1 MLFFA
6 GYFLSAM
13 LDKPVRDR
21 SGRQLGRLKDLA
33 IRCVEGFPP
42 VSTILVRASRHQEL
56 VVPWDEVR
64 NVSSEAITLE
74 SEKDQ
79 LVPGAL
85 AQDECW
91 LARSILDR
99 QMVDLRG
106 RRLVRVNDLEIAYVG
121 GAVRLVAVDAG
132 SRGFLRRLGLERIA
146 MGLFRLFGRQMSE
159 RLLSWEHVMTP
170 QPMSEPLQLGFG
182 QEALAKMRPAD
193 LADIASQLGASDR
206 ATLFRSLDEEK
217 AADTL
222 QEMSPRLQVSVLN
235 SMDDERASDILEEM
249 VPDDAADLL
258 ADLPEE
264 RADELLELMEA
275 DEAADVKQLLSY
287 PEDSAGGLM
296 TTEFVALPQD
306 LTADQ
311 AIARLREEAPDAETV
326 YYVYVTDEAKRLV
339 GVLSLRHLI
348 VAAPDRPISELME
361 RDAISVAAETGHDE
375 LAPLMAKYN
384 LLALPVVDEQGL
396 LLGIVTV
403 DDAMDGVLEEHKRR
417 VLRGVRP

>member
-6 GYFLSAM
+6 GRFLSTM

-21 SGRQLGRLKDLA
+21 SGRPLGRMKDLA
-33 IRCVEGFPP
+33 VRCTERFPP
-42 VSTILVRASRHQEL
+42 VSKILVTSGRHQQQVL
-56 VVPWDEVR
+56 PWDEVR
-64 NVSSEAITLE
+64 NVAADAITLE
-74 SEKDQ
+74 PEQAD
-79 LVPGAL
+79 LVPGEL
-85 AQDECW
+85 AGDECW
-91 LARSILDR
+91 LARSVLDR
-99 QMVDLRG
+99 QIVDLQG
-106 RRLVRVNDLEIAYVG
+106 RRLVRVNDLEIAYLG
-121 GAVRLVAVDAG
+121 GVVRLVAVDAG
-132 SRGFLRRLGLERIA
+132 SRGLLRQLGLERA
-146 MGLFRLFGRQMSE
+146 ALALARMFGRQPAE
-159 RLLSWEHVMTP
+159 RLLSWEHVMMP
-170 QPMSEPLQLGFG
+170 QAVSQPLQLSFG
-182 QEALAKMRPAD
+182 REALAQLRPAD

-258 ADLPEE
+258 ADLPEQ

-296 TTEFVALPQD
+296 TTEFVALPRN

-311 AIARLREEAPDAETV
+311 AIARLREIAPEAEAIF
-326 YYVYVTDEAKRLV
+326 YVYVTDDSGRLV
-339 GVLSLRHLI
+339 GVLSLHHLI
-348 VAAPDRPISELME
+348 VAPPDRAISELME
-361 RDAISVAAETGHDE
+361 RDAISVTAETGRDE

-384 LLALPVVDEQGL
+384 LLALPVVDEQGV

>member
-33 IRCVEGFPP
+33 IRCAEGFPP
-42 VSTILVRASRHQEL
+42 VSNILVRAGRHQEL

-85 AQDECW
+85 AGDECW

-99 QMVDLRG
+99 QIVDLQG
-106 RRLVRVNDLEIAYVG
+106 RRLVRVNDLEIAYLG
-121 GAVRLVAVDAG
+121 GVVRLVAVDAG
-132 SRGFLRRLGLERIA
+132 SRGLLRQLGLERA
-146 MGLFRLFGRQMSE
+146 ALALARMFGRQPAE
-159 RLLSWEHVMTP
+159 RLLSWEHVMMP
-170 QPMSEPLQLGFG
+170 QAVSQPLQLSFG
-182 QEALAKMRPAD
+182 REALAQLRPAD

-258 ADLPEE
+258 ADLPEQ

-296 TTEFVALPQD
+296 TTEFVALPRN

-311 AIARLREEAPDAETV
+311 AIARLREIAPEAEAIF
-326 YYVYVTDEAKRLV
+326 YVYVTDDSGRLV
-339 GVLSLRHLI
+339 GVLSLHHLI
-348 VAAPDRPISELME
+348 VAPPDRAISELME
-361 RDAISVAAETGHDE
+361 RDAISVTAETGRDE

-384 LLALPVVDEQGL
+384 LLALPVVDEQGV